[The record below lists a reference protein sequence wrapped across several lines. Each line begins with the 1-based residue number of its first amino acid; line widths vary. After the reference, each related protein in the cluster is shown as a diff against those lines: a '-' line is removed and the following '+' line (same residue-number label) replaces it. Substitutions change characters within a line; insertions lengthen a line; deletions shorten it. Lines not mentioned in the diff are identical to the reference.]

1 MVETSML
8 DISIFIFLFIYYTF
22 RVMGEVLNAWC
33 EKGTLNSRNATK
45 LSEALEQARLTHHAK
60 VIKELSSSM
69 SSGKSLHEMFI
80 V

>member
-1 MVETSML
+1 ML
-8 DISIFIFLFIYYTF
+8 DISIDIYLSFHLLYTF

-69 SSGKSLHEMFI
+69 SSGKSLHKMFI